1 MRGLI
6 VPIALLVTALAAP
19 ALATPTD
26 DVKNAFIGFGQLT
39 SYHFAVEA
47 NGKSGEGDVVVPD
60 KMQMTFGPT
69 KIIHIG
75 TSTWVFVG
83 GHWMQMPGTADSMGR
98 MTGGLSAAQS
108 YAANPK
114 DITVT
119 DLGTKSVD
127 GETLHLYSVQN
138 KGNSTPEH
146 GVRRKRRPGPSH
158 RHRIARKSLDR
169 ALLDVQR
176 VDHDRGAAVVRQ

>member
-83 GHWMQMPGTADSMGR
+83 GHWMQMPGAADSMGR

-114 DITVT
+114 DVTVT

-138 KGNSTPEH
+138 KGNSTPSTVYV
-146 GVRRKRRPGPSH
+146 GSDGRV
-158 RHRIARKSLDR
+158 HRIDTESQGKVSIVRFSMFNESITI
-169 ALLDVQR
+169 
-176 VDHDRGAAVVRQ
+176 AAPQ

>member
-69 KIIHIG
+69 KIIG
-75 TSTWVFVG
+75 TSTWVFVS

-108 YAANPK
+108 YAAANPK

-119 DLGTKSVD
+119 DLYEKRRRR
-127 GETLHLYSVQN
+127 TLHLYSVQN

-146 GVRRKRRPGPSH
+146 GDVGSDGRV
-158 RHRIARKSLDR
+158 HRIDTESQGKVSIVRFSMFNESITI
-169 ALLDVQR
+169 
-176 VDHDRGAAVVRQ
+176 AAPQ